1 MQKSVAVLGSGSLGS
16 IVAEGIVKDL
26 AGSWR
31 LLGVVARTFSHA
43 QDLAQR
49 TGCVA
54 FADVEAMLHEKPDM
68 VVEAAGVAAAREHAE
83 KILASGSS
91 LILLSCGALAD
102 ESFVVHLKNAAKQGG
117 CVLHIP
123 SGAIGGYDL
132 LRTLAFRQKQLRA
145 RGEEA
150 PLRVQ
155 VDNVKNPHSL
165 ADAPGL
171 EGISPKSLEE
181 NREEVFAGSAR
192 EAIRGFPKNVNVAV
206 GAAVA
211 SAGID
216 ETRVT
221 ISSDPQLVENV
232 HRITAEGFG
241 VRAVMEFGSMP
252 DPENPRSSTMTA
264 WSVLALLQDLA
275 SPVRYF

>member
-102 ESFVVHLKNAAKQGG
+102 ESFVVHLKMLPKGVA
-117 CVLHIP
+117 P
-123 SGAIGGYDL
+123 SF
-132 LRTLAFRQKQLRA
+132 T
-145 RGEEA
+145 
-150 PLRVQ
+150 
-155 VDNVKNPHSL
+155 S
-165 ADAPGL
+165 
-171 EGISPKSLEE
+171 
-181 NREEVFAGSAR
+181 
-192 EAIRGFPKNVNVAV
+192 
-206 GAAVA
+206 
-211 SAGID
+211 
-216 ETRVT
+216 
-221 ISSDPQLVENV
+221 
-232 HRITAEGFG
+232 
-241 VRAVMEFGSMP
+241 RAVPLAAMIFCAPWPS
-252 DPENPRSSTMTA
+252 DKSSCA
-264 WSVLALLQDLA
+264 QGEKRR
-275 SPVRYF
+275 P

>member
-102 ESFVVHLKNAAKQGG
+102 ESFVVHLKNAAQRGG
-117 CVLHIP
+117 SILHIP

-150 PLRVQ
+150 PLLVR
-155 VDNVKNPHSL
+155 VDNFKNPHSL
-165 ADAPGL
+165 AGAPGL
-171 EGISPKSLEE
+171 AGFSPATLEE

-221 ISSDPQLVENV
+221 ITSDPELVENV